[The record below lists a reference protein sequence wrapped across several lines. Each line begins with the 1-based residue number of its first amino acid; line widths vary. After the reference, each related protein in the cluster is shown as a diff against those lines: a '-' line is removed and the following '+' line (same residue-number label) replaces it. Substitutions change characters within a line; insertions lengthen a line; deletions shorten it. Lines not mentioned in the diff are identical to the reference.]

1 MRYIFFILLFVLVSC
16 KKETTST
23 TVSDTPEPVVIDGY
37 WDLFYGKDKLVYG
50 KPTPNYVKW
59 VLVDGTMYM
68 ENIETGYKIKF
79 KHFDANRLVSSL
91 RYNGVI
97 FDLEKIEVGVTTWQ
111 FRYGKY
117 NSKEFILNDD
127 TLHPY
132 GYVESYSY
140 RNITELSTSKNPS
153 DMKLGGSSRPFSVW
167 TKDYSAGLIQIRI
180 QEAYEGIGGYNWRYF
195 NILTFKMV
203 D

>member
-1 MRYIFFILLFVLVSC
+1 MRYIFLFLILILVSC
-16 KKETTST
+16 QKELPTQETTESEKPT
-23 TVSDTPEPVVIDGY
+23 VIDKY
-37 WDLFYGKDKLVYG
+37 WDLFYGKDKIVYG
-50 KPTPNYVKW
+50 KPKPNVVKW
-59 VLVDGTMYM
+59 VLVDGMMFM
-68 ENIETGYKIKF
+68 ENVETGYKIKF
-79 KHFDANRLVSSL
+79 KHFDANRTVSSL

-117 NSKEFILNDD
+117 SSKEFVLNND

-140 RNITELSTSKNPS
+140 RNITELGTSKNVS

-180 QEAYEGIGGYNWRYF
+180 QEAYEGIDGYNWRYF
-195 NILTFKMV
+195 NILTFKLV